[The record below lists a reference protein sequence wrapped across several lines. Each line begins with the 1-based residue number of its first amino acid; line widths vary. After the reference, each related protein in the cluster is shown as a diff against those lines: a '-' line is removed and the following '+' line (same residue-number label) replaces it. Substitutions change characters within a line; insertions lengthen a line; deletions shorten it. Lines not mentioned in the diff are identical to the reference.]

1 VIAEPCDQFCC
12 LIYGRDRAASDLRD
26 LRIDRLMGGLV
37 DLYGAERQRVIYE
50 NPTVIDRSV

>member
-1 VIAEPCDQFCC
+1 
-12 LIYGRDRAASDLRD
+12 
-26 LRIDRLMGGLV
+26 MGGLV